1 MSPSKLINGGEKQN
15 TALLSNPWQ
24 ILKQGI
30 NPTVWSMLLFMLTNQ
45 KHILKWNFLFMWMFL
60 NFFIL
65 KWLETCALWLSIYS
79 YLSIYLQEICRI

>member
-45 KHILKWNFLFMWMFL
+45 KNILK
-60 NFFIL
+60 
-65 KWLETCALWLSIYS
+65 
-79 YLSIYLQEICRI
+79 